1 MDPNREKS
9 PIELELLQRARDLI
23 PALKSRSAQA
33 DKDCKLPDAT
43 VRDLQAAGLLR
54 ALQPKR

>member
-1 MDPNREKS
+1 MDQIREKS

-33 DKDCKLPDAT
+33 DKDCKLPDET
-43 VRDLQAAGLLR
+43 VREMQ
-54 ALQPKR
+54 